1 MSAAGTWKLEVNT
14 PLGKRTPTLIVND
27 DGSGEFQSPDG
38 NANLSEGKLDGDSI
52 SAKTTLKMMGQEIKA
67 EIEGKADGDS
77 ISGQVK
83 TPMGNASFTGTRA

>member
-14 PLGKRTPTLIVND
+14 PMGKQTPTLVIKD
-27 DGSGEFQSPDG
+27 DGSGEFQSPMG
-38 NANLSEGKLDGDSI
+38 NAALSDGKLDGDSI
-52 SAKTTLKMMGQEIKA
+52 SAKVTLKVMGRDLPA

-83 TPMGNASFTGTRA
+83 TGMGNSSFTGTRA